1 MHARMARRLNNVV
14 NELLYAGVFI
24 PALVLAFALTP
35 ALSRKR
41 ARELSAAG
49 GECSASH
56 ESTGKAQRVKSVKGT
71 QAKAKDD
78 RLHPTSTAQLP
89 LPNRHRS
96 VPSPACGR
104 GLG

>member
-1 MHARMARRLNNVV
+1 MHTRMARRPNNVV

-41 ARELSAAG
+41 ERERSAAG
-49 GECSASH
+49 GEGSASH
-56 ESTGKAQRVKSVKGT
+56 ESTRKAQRVKSMKGT

-78 RLHPTSTAQLP
+78 RLHPGAPPSSLFPTGTGQFPRP
-89 LPNRHRS
+89 L
-96 VPSPACGR
+96 AGE
-104 GLG
+104 G